1 MHGQRQVIVA
11 LTMVVMLG
19 VAACGG
25 TGGRGS
31 GQHERLIG
39 TDLGQH
45 PSPGFALTDHRGQ
58 TVSLTDLRG
67 RAVALTFVYTS
78 CPDVCPLIVSALRAS
93 YEQLD
98 PAVQERVALVAITV
112 DPERDTPAA
121 LRAFSAAHR
130 LDDNPNWYAL
140 TGERS
145 ALATVWEGYG
155 IEPDAARH
163 LTDHGQGHAAP
174 AARGDGM
181 LAHTD
186 AIYFI
191 DPDGRERVL
200 LRGTTTPAE
209 IAQNLR
215 ILSAASASD

>member
-1 MHGQRQVIVA
+1 VIVA

-25 TGGRGS
+25 TSGRGS
-31 GQHERLIG
+31 DGGERLIG

-58 TVSLTDLRG
+58 AVSLTDLRG

-78 CPDVCPLIVSALRAS
+78 CPDVCPLIASALRAG

-140 TGERS
+140 TGERA

-163 LTDHGQGHAAP
+163 LTEHGQGHAAP
-174 AARGDGM
+174 AASGGDGM

-200 LRGTTTPAE
+200 LRGAATPAE

-215 ILSAASASD
+215 VLSTTPASE